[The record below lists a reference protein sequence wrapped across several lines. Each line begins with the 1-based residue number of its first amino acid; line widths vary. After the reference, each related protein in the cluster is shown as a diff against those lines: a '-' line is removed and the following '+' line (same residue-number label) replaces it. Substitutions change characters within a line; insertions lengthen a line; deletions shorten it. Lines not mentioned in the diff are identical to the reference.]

1 MKKNYK
7 LLILMSILVPL
18 LFASCASKQKTQDI
32 PPEPKVEEV
41 KAPDV
46 EKEEPKQEDVKPEAP
61 KTDPLLANL
70 KLFQGENGKVNKA
83 RKKAVE
89 LGADEAYP
97 DFFNAADDV
106 KQTADTA
113 AETGNLKEA
122 IAKYDEAVIKYET
135 LSNLMSSAALRT
147 EIEANGFAAYS
158 PSDYADAER
167 FSINTVDHYP
177 LDHKMAKESSED
189 ALKLYKKVVN
199 NGYFEFAKTAKDSAK
214 ESKYYCDS
222 IKVARSRK
230 EEYNNAVKTYNRGK
244 SAADKADYKEAYMS
258 YDEAAK
264 LFAKLYV
271 EVSLKRAEAERAMA
285 EAAKRQQESSDLALE
300 ADKEAPLTE
309 GGEGFTEG
317 DLDLQNLS
325 TPQTGAPVE
334 NINTKGDGP
343 ANTENNQTTT
353 EGGK

>member
-1 MKKNYK
+1 
-7 LLILMSILVPL
+7 
-18 LFASCASKQKTQDI
+18 
-32 PPEPKVEEV
+32 
-41 KAPDV
+41 
-46 EKEEPKQEDVKPEAP
+46 
-61 KTDPLLANL
+61 
-70 KLFQGENGKVNKA
+70 
-83 RKKAVE
+83 
-89 LGADEAYP
+89 
-97 DFFNAADDV
+97 
-106 KQTADTA
+106 
-113 AETGNLKEA
+113 
-122 IAKYDEAVIKYET
+122 
-135 LSNLMSSAALRT
+135 
-147 EIEANGFAAYS
+147 
-158 PSDYADAER
+158 
-167 FSINTVDHYP
+167 
-177 LDHKMAKESSED
+177 MAKESSED

-199 NGYFEFAKTAKDSAK
+199 KGYFEFAKTAKDSAK

-334 NINTKGDGP
+334 NINTKGDAP

>member
-18 LFASCASKQKTQDI
+18 FFASCASKQKAQGT
-32 PPEPKVEEV
+32 PPEPKLEEV
-41 KAPDV
+41 KAPVV
-46 EKEEPKQEDVKPEAP
+46 EKEDPKQEAVKQ
-61 KTDPLLANL
+61 DPLLAEL

-199 NGYFEFAKTAKDSAK
+199 KGYFEFAKTAKDSAK

-244 SAADKADYKEAYMS
+244 SAADRSDYKEAYVS

-317 DLDLQNLS
+317 ELDLQDLS

-334 NINTKGDGP
+334 NINTQDDESE
-343 ANTENNQTTT
+343 NTDNSQTT
-353 EGGK
+353 EGGNQ

>member
-7 LLILMSILVPL
+7 LIILMFVLVPI
-18 LFASCASKQKTQDI
+18 LFASCASKQKAKDI
-32 PPEPKVEEV
+32 PPEPKVEDV
-41 KAPDV
+41 KTSDV
-46 EKEEPKQEDVKPEAP
+46 EQEGAE
-61 KTDPLLANL
+61 TDPILAKL
-70 KLFQGENGKVNKA
+70 KLFQGEDGKVNQV
-83 RKKAVE
+83 RKRAIE

-106 KQTADTA
+106 KQKADTDVA
-113 AETGNLKEA
+113 AGNLKEA
-122 IAKYDEAVIKYET
+122 IAKYEEAVSRYET
-135 LSNLMSSAALRT
+135 LINLTEASNLRT

-158 PSDYADAER
+158 PADYAEAER
-167 FSINTVDHYP
+167 FSINTIDHYN
-177 LDHKMAKESSED
+177 LDYTMAKESSED

-199 NGYFEFAKTAKDSAK
+199 KGYFEFAKTAKDTAI

-230 EEYNNAVKTYNRGK
+230 EEYNNAVRTYNRGK
-244 SAADKADYKEAYMS
+244 SAADMADYKEAYIS
-258 YDEAAK
+258 YDGAAK

-271 EVSLKRAEAERAMA
+271 EVSLKRAEAEKAMA
-285 EAAKRQQESSDLALE
+285 EATIRQQESSDLALE

-317 DLDLQNLS
+317 ELDLQDLS

-334 NINTKGDGP
+334 NINTQDDESE
-343 ANTENNQTTT
+343 NTDNSQTT
-353 EGGK
+353 EGGNQ

>member
-1 MKKNYK
+1 MKKNCK
-7 LLILMSILVPL
+7 MIIILSVIVLILFS
-18 LFASCASKQKTQDI
+18 ACASKQKTQD
-32 PPEPKVEEV
+32 PVPEPKIEET
-41 KAPDV
+41 KTDEA
-46 EKEEPKQEDVKPEAP
+46 ESETPKQEAVKPE
-61 KTDPLLANL
+61 DPLLAEL
-70 KLFQGENGKVNKA
+70 MLFQGENGKVNQA
-83 RKKAVE
+83 RKRAVE

-106 KQTADTA
+106 KQKADTDVA
-113 AETGNLKEA
+113 AGNLKEA
-122 IAKYDEAVIKYET
+122 IAKYDETVSRYET
-135 LSNLMSSAALRT
+135 LSNLMSAAALRI
-147 EIEANGFAAYS
+147 EIETNGFAAYS
-158 PSDYADAER
+158 PVDYADAER
-167 FSINTVDHYP
+167 FSINAVDHYS
-177 LDHKMAKESSED
+177 LDYNMAKESSED
-189 ALKLYKKVVN
+189 ALKLYKKVAN
-199 NGYFEFAKTAKDSAK
+199 KGYFEFAKTAKDSAK

-309 GGEGFTEG
+309 GGEGFAEG
-317 DLDLQNLS
+317 DLDLQDLS
-325 TPQTGAPVE
+325 TPQTEAPVE
-334 NINTKGDGP
+334 NINTQDDESE
-343 ANTENNQTTT
+343 NTENNQTTA

>member
-18 LFASCASKQKTQDI
+18 LFASCASKQKAKDI
-32 PPEPKVEEV
+32 PPEPKVEDV
-41 KAPDV
+41 KTSDV
-46 EKEEPKQEDVKPEAP
+46 EQEGAE
-61 KTDPLLANL
+61 TDPILAKL
-70 KLFQGENGKVNKA
+70 KLFQGEDGKVNQV
-83 RKKAVE
+83 RKRAIE

-122 IAKYDEAVIKYET
+122 IAKYEEAVSRYET
-135 LSNLMSSAALRT
+135 LINLTEASNLRT

-158 PSDYADAER
+158 PADYAEAER
-167 FSINTVDHYP
+167 FSINTIDHYN
-177 LDHKMAKESSED
+177 LDYTMAKESSED

-199 NGYFEFAKTAKDSAK
+199 KGYFEFAKTAKDTAI

-230 EEYNNAVKTYNRGK
+230 EEYNNAVRTYNRGK
-244 SAADKADYKEAYMS
+244 SAADMADYKEAYIS
-258 YDEAAK
+258 YDGAAK

-271 EVSLKRAEAERAMA
+271 EVSLKRAEAEKAMA
-285 EAAKRQQESSDLALE
+285 EATIRQQESSDLALE

-317 DLDLQNLS
+317 ELDLQDLS
-325 TPQTGAPVE
+325 TPETGAPVE
-334 NINTKGDGP
+334 NINTQDDESE
-343 ANTENNQTTT
+343 NTDNSQTT
-353 EGGK
+353 EGGNQ

>member
-18 LFASCASKQKTQDI
+18 FFASCASKQKAQGT

-41 KAPDV
+41 KTPAV
-46 EKEEPKQEDVKPEAP
+46 KQEGDE
-61 KTDPLLANL
+61 TDPILAKL
-70 KLFQGENGKVNKA
+70 KLLQGEDGKVNQV
-83 RKKAVE
+83 RKRAIE

-106 KQTADTA
+106 KQKADTDVA
-113 AETGNLKEA
+113 AGNLKEA
-122 IAKYDEAVIKYET
+122 IAKYEEAVSRYET
-135 LSNLMSSAALRT
+135 LINLTEASNLRT

-199 NGYFEFAKTAKDSAK
+199 KGYFEFAKTAKDSAK

-244 SAADKADYKEAYMS
+244 SAADRSDYKEAYMS

-309 GGEGFTEG
+309 GGEGFAEG
-317 DLDLQNLS
+317 DLDLQDLS
-325 TPQTGAPVE
+325 TPQTEAPVE
-334 NINTKGDGP
+334 NINTQDDESE
-343 ANTENNQTTT
+343 NTENNQTTA

>member
-18 LFASCASKQKTQDI
+18 FFASCASKQKAQDT
-32 PPEPKVEEV
+32 PPEPKVEEA
-41 KAPDV
+41 KTTDV
-46 EKEEPKQEDVKPEAP
+46 EKKDPKQEAVKQ
-61 KTDPLLANL
+61 DPLLAEL

-106 KQTADTA
+106 KQKADTA

-122 IAKYDEAVIKYET
+122 IAKYEEAVSRYET
-135 LSNLMSSAALRT
+135 LINLTEASNLRT

-199 NGYFEFAKTAKDSAK
+199 KGYFEFAKTAKDSAK

-244 SAADKADYKEAYMS
+244 SAADRSDYKEAYVS

-309 GGEGFTEG
+309 GGEGFAEG
-317 DLDLQNLS
+317 DLDLQDLS
-325 TPQTGAPVE
+325 TPQTEAPVE
-334 NINTKGDGP
+334 NINTQDDESE
-343 ANTENNQTTT
+343 NTENNQTTA

>member
-18 LFASCASKQKTQDI
+18 FFASCASKQKAQGT

-41 KAPDV
+41 KTPAV
-46 EKEEPKQEDVKPEAP
+46 KQEGDE
-61 KTDPLLANL
+61 TDPILAKL
-70 KLFQGENGKVNKA
+70 KLLQGEDGKVNKA
-83 RKKAVE
+83 RKRAME

-106 KQTADTA
+106 KQKADTA
-113 AETGNLKEA
+113 AEAGNLKEA
-122 IAKYDEAVIKYET
+122 IAKYDEAVIRYDT
-135 LSNLMSSAALRT
+135 LSNLMNAATLRA

-199 NGYFEFAKTAKDSAK
+199 KGYFEFAKKSKDTAKEYKDD
-214 ESKYYCDS
+214 CDS

-230 EEYNNAVKTYNRGK
+230 EEYNKAVKIYNRGK
-244 SAADKADYKEAYMS
+244 SAADKSDYKEAYMS
-258 YDEAAK
+258 YNEAAK
-264 LFAKLYV
+264 LFAKLYE
-271 EVSLKRAEAERAMA
+271 EVSLKKAEAEKAMA
-285 EAAKRQQESSDLALE
+285 EAARRQQESSDLALE

-317 DLDLQNLS
+317 DLDLQDLS
-325 TPQTGAPVE
+325 TPQTEAPVE
-334 NINTKGDGP
+334 NINTQDDESE
-343 ANTENNQTTT
+343 NTENNQTTA

>member
-7 LLILMSILVPL
+7 LIILMFVLVPI
-18 LFASCASKQKTQDI
+18 LFASCASKQKAKDI
-32 PPEPKVEEV
+32 PPEPKVEDV
-41 KAPDV
+41 KTSDV
-46 EKEEPKQEDVKPEAP
+46 EQEGAE
-61 KTDPLLANL
+61 TDPILAKL
-70 KLFQGENGKVNKA
+70 KLFQGEDGKVNQV
-83 RKKAVE
+83 RKRAIE

-106 KQTADTA
+106 KQKADTDVA
-113 AETGNLKEA
+113 AGNLKEA
-122 IAKYDEAVIKYET
+122 IAKYEEAVSRYET
-135 LSNLMSSAALRT
+135 LINLTEASNLRT

-199 NGYFEFAKTAKDSAK
+199 KGYFEFAKTAKDSAK

-230 EEYNNAVKTYNRGK
+230 EEYNNAVRTYNRGK
-244 SAADKADYKEAYMS
+244 SAADMADYKEAYIS
-258 YDEAAK
+258 YDGAAK

-271 EVSLKRAEAERAMA
+271 EVSLKRAEAEKAMA
-285 EAAKRQQESSDLALE
+285 EATIRQQESSDLALE

-317 DLDLQNLS
+317 ELDLQDLS
-325 TPQTGAPVE
+325 TPETGEPVE
-334 NINTKGDGP
+334 NINTQDDESE
-343 ANTENNQTTT
+343 NTDNSQTT
-353 EGGK
+353 EGGNQ

>member
-1 MKKNYK
+1 MKRNYK
-7 LLILMSILVPL
+7 LLILMAILVPL
-18 LFASCASKQKTQDI
+18 LFASCASKQKAQDI
-32 PPEPKVEEV
+32 PPEPKVEEA
-41 KAPDV
+41 KTTDV
-46 EKEEPKQEDVKPEAP
+46 EQKDPKQEAVKQ
-61 KTDPLLANL
+61 DPLLAEL

-106 KQTADTA
+106 KQTADAA

-158 PSDYADAER
+158 PSDYAEAER

-177 LDHKMAKESSED
+177 LDYKMAKESSED

-199 NGYFEFAKTAKDSAK
+199 KGYFEFAKTAKDSAK

-244 SAADKADYKEAYMS
+244 SAADMADYREAYMS

-300 ADKEAPLTE
+300 ADKEAPLTQ

-317 DLDLQNLS
+317 DLDLQDLS
-325 TPQTGAPVE
+325 TPQTEAPVE
-334 NINTKGDGP
+334 NINTQDDESE
-343 ANTENNQTTT
+343 NTDNNQTTA

>member
-18 LFASCASKQKTQDI
+18 FFASCASKQKAQGT

-41 KAPDV
+41 KAPVV
-46 EKEEPKQEDVKPEAP
+46 EKEEPKQEAVKQ
-61 KTDPLLANL
+61 DPLLAKL
-70 KLFQGENGKVNKA
+70 KLFQGEDGKVNQV
-83 RKKAVE
+83 RKRAIE

-106 KQTADTA
+106 KQKADTDVA
-113 AETGNLKEA
+113 AGNLKEA
-122 IAKYDEAVIKYET
+122 IAKYEEAVSRYET
-135 LSNLMSSAALRT
+135 LINLTEASNLRT

-158 PSDYADAER
+158 PSDYADAES

-199 NGYFEFAKTAKDSAK
+199 KGYFEFAKTAKDTAI

-230 EEYNNAVKTYNRGK
+230 EEYNNAVRTYNRGK
-244 SAADKADYKEAYMS
+244 SAADMADYKEAYIS
-258 YDEAAK
+258 YDGA
-264 LFAKLYV
+264 AKLYV
-271 EVSLKRAEAERAMA
+271 EVSLKRAEAEKAMA
-285 EAAKRQQESSDLALE
+285 EATIRQQESSDLALE

-317 DLDLQNLS
+317 ELDLQDLS
-325 TPQTGAPVE
+325 TPETGAPVE
-334 NINTKGDGP
+334 NINTQDDESE
-343 ANTENNQTTT
+343 NTDNSQTT
-353 EGGK
+353 EGGNQ

>member
-7 LLILMSILVPL
+7 LIILMFVLVPI
-18 LFASCASKQKTQDI
+18 LFASCASKQKAKDI
-32 PPEPKVEEV
+32 PPEPKVEDV
-41 KAPDV
+41 KTSDV
-46 EKEEPKQEDVKPEAP
+46 EQEGAE
-61 KTDPLLANL
+61 TDPILAKL
-70 KLFQGENGKVNKA
+70 KLFQGEDGKVNQV
-83 RKKAVE
+83 RKRAIE

-106 KQTADTA
+106 KQKADTDVA
-113 AETGNLKEA
+113 AGNLKEA
-122 IAKYDEAVIKYET
+122 IAKYEEAVSRYET
-135 LSNLMSSAALRT
+135 LINLTEASNLRT

-199 NGYFEFAKTAKDSAK
+199 KGYFEFAKTAKDSAK

-230 EEYNNAVKTYNRGK
+230 EEYNNAVRTYNRGK
-244 SAADKADYKEAYMS
+244 SAADMADYKEAYIS
-258 YDEAAK
+258 YDGAAK

-271 EVSLKRAEAERAMA
+271 EVSLKRAEAEKAMA
-285 EAAKRQQESSDLALE
+285 EATIRQQESSDLALE

-317 DLDLQNLS
+317 ELDLQDLS
-325 TPQTGAPVE
+325 TPETGAPVE
-334 NINTKGDGP
+334 NINTQDDESE
-343 ANTENNQTTT
+343 NTDNSQTT
-353 EGGK
+353 EGGNQ

>member
-1 MKKNYK
+1 MKRNYK
-7 LLILMSILVPL
+7 LLILMAILVPL
-18 LFASCASKQKTQDI
+18 LFASCASKQKAQDI
-32 PPEPKVEEV
+32 PPEPKVEEA
-41 KAPDV
+41 KTTDV
-46 EKEEPKQEDVKPEAP
+46 EQKDPKQEAVKQ
-61 KTDPLLANL
+61 DPLLAEL

-106 KQTADTA
+106 KQTADAA

-158 PSDYADAER
+158 PSDYAEAER

-177 LDHKMAKESSED
+177 LDYKMAKESSED
-189 ALKLYKKVVN
+189 ALKLYKKVAN
-199 NGYFEFAKTAKDSAK
+199 KGYFEFAKTAKDSAK

-244 SAADKADYKEAYMS
+244 SAADMADYREAYMS

-300 ADKEAPLTE
+300 ADKEAPLTQ

-317 DLDLQNLS
+317 DLDLQDLS
-325 TPQTGAPVE
+325 TPQTEAPVE
-334 NINTKGDGP
+334 NINTQDDESE
-343 ANTENNQTTT
+343 NTDNNQTTA

>member
-1 MKKNYK
+1 MKRNYK
-7 LLILMSILVPL
+7 LLILMAILVPL
-18 LFASCASKQKTQDI
+18 LFASCASKQKAQDT
-32 PPEPKVEEV
+32 PPEPKVEEA
-41 KAPDV
+41 KTTDV
-46 EKEEPKQEDVKPEAP
+46 EKKDPKQEAVKQ
-61 KTDPLLANL
+61 DPLLAEL

-135 LSNLMSSAALRT
+135 LSNLMSSATLRT

-167 FSINTVDHYP
+167 FSINTIDHYP

-189 ALKLYKKVVN
+189 ALKLYKKVAN
-199 NGYFEFAKTAKDSAK
+199 KGYFEFAKTAKDTAK
-214 ESKYYCDS
+214 ECKDDCDS

-230 EEYNNAVKTYNRGK
+230 EEYNNAVRTYNRGK
-244 SAADKADYKEAYMS
+244 SAADMADYREAYMA

-317 DLDLQNLS
+317 DLDLQDLS
-325 TPQTGAPVE
+325 TPQTEAPVE
-334 NINTKGDGP
+334 NINTQDDESE
-343 ANTENNQTTT
+343 NTDNNQTTA

>member
-1 MKKNYK
+1 
-7 LLILMSILVPL
+7 
-18 LFASCASKQKTQDI
+18 
-32 PPEPKVEEV
+32 
-41 KAPDV
+41 
-46 EKEEPKQEDVKPEAP
+46 
-61 KTDPLLANL
+61 
-70 KLFQGENGKVNKA
+70 
-83 RKKAVE
+83 
-89 LGADEAYP
+89 
-97 DFFNAADDV
+97 
-106 KQTADTA
+106 
-113 AETGNLKEA
+113 
-122 IAKYDEAVIKYET
+122 
-135 LSNLMSSAALRT
+135 MSSAALRT

-199 NGYFEFAKTAKDSAK
+199 KGYFEFAKTAKDSAK

-244 SAADKADYKEAYMS
+244 SAADRSDYKEAYMS

-285 EAAKRQQESSDLALE
+285 EAAKR
-300 ADKEAPLTE
+300 
-309 GGEGFTEG
+309 
-317 DLDLQNLS
+317 
-325 TPQTGAPVE
+325 
-334 NINTKGDGP
+334 
-343 ANTENNQTTT
+343 
-353 EGGK
+353 

>member
-1 MKKNYK
+1 MKRNYK
-7 LLILMSILVPL
+7 LLILMAILVPL
-18 LFASCASKQKTQDI
+18 LFASCASKQKAQDT
-32 PPEPKVEEV
+32 PPEPKVEEA
-41 KAPDV
+41 KTTDV
-46 EKEEPKQEDVKPEAP
+46 EKKDPKQEAVKQ
-61 KTDPLLANL
+61 DPLLAEL

-135 LSNLMSSAALRT
+135 LSNLMSSATLRT

-167 FSINTVDHYP
+167 FSINTIDHYP
-177 LDHKMAKESSED
+177 LDYKMAKESSDD
-189 ALKLYKKVVN
+189 ALKLYKKVAN
-199 NGYFEFAKTAKDSAK
+199 KGYFEFAKTAKDSAK

-244 SAADKADYKEAYMS
+244 SAADMADYREAYMS

-317 DLDLQNLS
+317 DLDLQDLS
-325 TPQTGAPVE
+325 TPQTEAPVE
-334 NINTKGDGP
+334 NINTQDDESE
-343 ANTENNQTTT
+343 NTDNNQTTA

>member
-18 LFASCASKQKTQDI
+18 FFASCASKQKAQGT
-32 PPEPKVEEV
+32 PPEPKLEEV
-41 KAPDV
+41 KAPVV
-46 EKEEPKQEDVKPEAP
+46 EKEDPKQEAVKQ
-61 KTDPLLANL
+61 DPLLAEL

-106 KQTADTA
+106 KRTADTA

-122 IAKYDEAVIKYET
+122 IAKYEEAVSRYET
-135 LSNLMSSAALRT
+135 LINLTEASNLRT

-199 NGYFEFAKTAKDSAK
+199 KGYFEFAKTAKDSAK

-300 ADKEAPLTE
+300 ADKEAPLTQ

-317 DLDLQNLS
+317 DLDLQDLS
-325 TPQTGAPVE
+325 TPQTEAPVE
-334 NINTKGDGP
+334 NINTQDDESE
-343 ANTENNQTTT
+343 NTDNNQTTA

>member
-18 LFASCASKQKTQDI
+18 FFASCASKQKAKDI

-41 KAPDV
+41 KTPAV
-46 EKEEPKQEDVKPEAP
+46 KQEGAE
-61 KTDPLLANL
+61 TDPILAEL

-83 RKKAVE
+83 RKRAME

-106 KQTADTA
+106 KQKADTA
-113 AETGNLKEA
+113 AEAGNLKEA
-122 IAKYDEAVIKYET
+122 IAKYDEAVIRYDT
-135 LSNLMSSAALRT
+135 LSNLMNAATLRA
-147 EIEANGFAAYS
+147 EIEGNNFGSYS
-158 PSDYADAER
+158 PADYVEAEK
-167 FSINTVDHYP
+167 FSINAIDHYP
-177 LDHKMAKESSED
+177 LDYKMAKESSED
-189 ALKLYKKVVN
+189 ALKLYKKVIN
-199 NGYFEFAKTAKDSAK
+199 KGYFEFAKKSKDTAK

-230 EEYNNAVKTYNRGK
+230 EEYNKAVKIYNRGK
-244 SAADKADYKEAYMS
+244 SAADKSDYKEAYMS
-258 YDEAAK
+258 YNEAAK
-264 LFAKLYV
+264 LFAKLYE
-271 EVSLKRAEAERAMA
+271 EVSLKKAEAERAMA
-285 EAAKRQQESSDLALE
+285 EAARRQQESSDLALE

-317 DLDLQNLS
+317 DLDLQDLS
-325 TPQTGAPVE
+325 TPQTEAPVE
-334 NINTKGDGP
+334 NINTQDDESE
-343 ANTENNQTTT
+343 NTENNQTTA